1 MEKRHYH
8 RFPVQFRSS
17 FTSASRVNGEGDVID
32 LSIRGCRVSSQ
43 AEVPPGAAIELKI
56 HLPDPEP
63 PLVVTQAVVRWC
75 RTKQFGLEFVT
86 LQPDVWD
93 RLRHLVTQ
101 LEAQPYL
108 REEPARSVTT

>member
-1 MEKRHYH
+1 
-8 RFPVQFRSS
+8 VS
-17 FTSASRVNGEGDVID
+17 GEGDVID

-43 AEVPPGAAIELKI
+43 AEVPPGAAIELTI
-56 HLPDPEP
+56 QLPNPAP
-63 PLVVTQAVVRWC
+63 PLVVAQAVVRWC

-86 LQPDVWD
+86 LQSDAWD

-108 REEPARSVTT
+108 RDEPAKSATA